1 MKNQDLVAII
11 IRDMLIELDML
22 DKSMVYLRNQL
33 EELIDELN
41 INEECGGEL

>member
-33 EELIDELN
+33 EELID
-41 INEECGGEL
+41 